1 VTRRALVGIAVLAC
15 ALAAPA
21 AGSPPPIAARSY
33 YVVSTYDGQ
42 VLAAR
47 AAARATPMA
56 SITKLMTALVALEH
70 ARLDELVTVPVVAA
84 GVGESTIFLR
94 PGERIPVRDLV
105 VAALV
110 PSANDAS
117 VALAHH
123 VGRGSV
129 AGFVELM
136 NVKARALRLV
146 DTHYANPHGLD
157 APGHVSSARD
167 AVRLAR
173 AALRNPFIRRTVR
186 LERATL
192 AGGRS
197 VSSTD
202 DLLSRYAPLLG
213 GKTGHTA
220 GAGWAQ
226 VAAARAGGVTVYAA
240 VLGEPTRAQRNDD
253 LEALL
258 RWGLRE
264 YRRVAAVEVGRTYA
278 TVATPYDRPPV
289 RLVALRA
296 VVRPLHVERPLVERV
311 VSPTAVALPIA
322 RGQRLGEVRVY
333 DGRRLVASAPLVAAA
348 AVSAPDRLGKAA
360 WYAKRTL
367 HHLAGLV
374 S

>member
-1 VTRRALVGIAVLAC
+1 
-15 ALAAPA
+15 
-21 AGSPPPIAARSY
+21 
-33 YVVSTYDGQ
+33 
-42 VLAAR
+42 
-47 AAARATPMA
+47 MA

-70 ARLDELVTVPVVAA
+70 ARLDEVVTVPTVAA

-94 PGERIPVRDLV
+94 RGERIPVRDLV

-129 AGFVELM
+129 SGFVELM
-136 NVKARALRLV
+136 NEKARALGLL

-173 AALRNPFIRRTVR
+173 VALRNPVIRRTVG
-186 LERATL
+186 LEQATI
-192 AGGRS
+192 ASGRT

-202 DLLSRYAPLLG
+202 DLLSRYGPLLG
-213 GKTGHTA
+213 GKTGHTT

-226 VAAARAGGVTVYAA
+226 VAAARAGGVTVFAA

-264 YRRVAAVEVGRTYA
+264 YRRVTAVATGRTYA
-278 TVATPYDRPPV
+278 TVATPYDRPRV
-289 RLVALRA
+289 RLVARRA
-296 VVRPLHVERPLVERV
+296 VIRPQRVERPLVERV
-311 VSPTAVALPIA
+311 VAPTAVVLPVA
-322 RGQRLGEVRVY
+322 RGQRLGEVRVF
-333 DGRRLVASAPLVAAA
+333 DGRRLVASAPLVAAE
-348 AVSAPDRLGKAA
+348 AVSAPDGLGKAA